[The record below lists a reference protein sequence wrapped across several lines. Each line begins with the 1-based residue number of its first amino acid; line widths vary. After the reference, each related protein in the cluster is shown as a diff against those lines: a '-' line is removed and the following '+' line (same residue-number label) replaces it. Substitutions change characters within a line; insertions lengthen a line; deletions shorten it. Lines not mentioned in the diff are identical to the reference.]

1 MNTHRTFLACPLII
15 TVLLLVAC
23 GSNAAP
29 TPAQP
34 MATIVAPDRAPQ
46 NIPADALVI
55 GNGMVIIAD
64 GSDPI
69 PDGVVVIEQDRILAV
84 GRANDFAI
92 PRGVRVVN
100 AHGGTIMP
108 GIINSHVHGVASPLI
123 RRNDFLLQGVTSVC
137 DLGSTLQEMQD
148 FKQDFISTDPAARG
162 FRAGPIITVLGGYPG
177 VLWGSRL
184 NYEVKNPDEARV
196 AVVDLASRGADVIK
210 IALEPG
216 SAQNSWPTL
225 DMAEVKAIVEEAHT
239 HGLLVR
245 AHLQKTALL
254 DLVLDTGVDVIEH
267 VPGPSISQREV
278 QRLLEEG
285 SHFTVTLAY
294 ETELARIVSHNV
306 VLVPTLDAST
316 TWCESSTLTDQQR
329 HVCYDFFIEPVR
341 RFHNLGGVLALGTDY
356 NNADPARQRG
366 MPLREMKL
374 LLTAG
379 LTPLE
384 VIEAGTRNAAYV
396 CGHGDELGTLQP
408 GKLADAI
415 VVNGNPLD
423 NIEAMKNII
432 VVISNGQIA
441 YEAK

>member
-1 MNTHRTFLACPLII
+1 
-15 TVLLLVAC
+15 VAC
-23 GSNAAP
+23 GSTAAP
-29 TPAQP
+29 TSTQST
-34 MATIVAPDRAPQ
+34 ATSLATDRAPQ
-46 NIPADALVI
+46 DIPADALVI
-55 GNGMVIIAD
+55 SNGMVIAAD

-69 PDGVVVIEQDRILAV
+69 PDGVVVIKQDRILAV
-84 GRANDFAI
+84 GHSTDFVL
-92 PRGVRVVN
+92 PQGVRVID
-100 AHGGTIMP
+100 ARDGTIMP
-108 GIINSHVHGVASPLI
+108 GIVNAHVHGVASPLI

-137 DLGSTLQEMQD
+137 DLGSALQQMPD
-148 FKQDFISTDPAARG
+148 FKQDFISTAPAARG
-162 FRAGPIITVLGGYPG
+162 FRAGPIITAIGGYPG

-184 NYEVKNPDEARV
+184 NYEVKNPDEARA
-196 AVVDLASRGADVIK
+196 AVVDLAARGADVIK

-225 DMAEVKAIVEEAHT
+225 DMAEVKAVVEEAHT
-239 HGLLVR
+239 RGLLVR

-278 QRLLEEG
+278 LRLLADS

-306 VLVPTLDAST
+306 ILVPTLDAST
-316 TWCESSTLTDQQR
+316 TWCESSTLTDRQR
-329 HVCYDFFIEPVR
+329 HVCYDFFLEPVR
-341 RFHNLGGVLALGTDY
+341 QFHSLGGVLALGTDY
-356 NNADPARQRG
+356 NSAVPATQGG

-374 LLTAG
+374 LLAAG
-379 LTPLE
+379 LAPLE

-396 CGHGDELGTLQP
+396 CGHGDDLGTLQA
-408 GKLADAI
+408 GKLADVI

-432 VVISNGQIA
+432 VVIINGQVV